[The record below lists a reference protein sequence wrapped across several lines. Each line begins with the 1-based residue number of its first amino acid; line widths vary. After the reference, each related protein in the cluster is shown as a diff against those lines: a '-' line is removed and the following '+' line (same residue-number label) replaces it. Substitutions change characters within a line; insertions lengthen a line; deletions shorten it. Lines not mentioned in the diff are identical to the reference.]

1 MTAATLS
8 YARSTG
14 QPRRYSFDGWIIGTV
29 VALLMV
35 GLVMVASA
43 SISIADHE
51 TGNPFAYF

>member
-14 QPRRYSFDGWIIGTV
+14 QPRRYSLDGWIIWKV
-29 VALLMV
+29 VEMLIV

-43 SISIADHE
+43 
-51 TGNPFAYF
+51 